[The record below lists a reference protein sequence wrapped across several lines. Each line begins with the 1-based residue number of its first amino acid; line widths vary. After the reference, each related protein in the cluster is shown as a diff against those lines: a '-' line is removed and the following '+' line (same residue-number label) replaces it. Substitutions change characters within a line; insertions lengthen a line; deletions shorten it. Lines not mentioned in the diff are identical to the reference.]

1 MAPQLWLYPG
11 IGVKYKLSD
20 VITVIQG
27 KHTGIEI
34 MSRIVS
40 DLRYIREVELMRLGY
55 TPDKNVCRVGKV
67 IKDNFWVS
75 GMNNCIGIFYHE

>member
-1 MAPQLWLYPG
+1 MLSINSL
-11 IGVKYKLSD
+11 IYKLPWIT

-27 KHTGIEI
+27 KHIGIEI

-40 DLRYIREVELMRLGY
+40 DLRYIWEVELMRLDQLMR
-55 TPDKNVCRVGKV
+55 PDKNMCRVGKV
-67 IKDNFWVS
+67 IKDNFGVS